1 MTNLARYNPTRA
13 LFHSDFDRFLE
24 NFFPNTGHSNGNTT
38 PWRPRVELAETE
50 STFMVTVDLPGI
62 AKEDV
67 TINFENDVLTVSGER
82 TQTRDSENTT
92 YYRSERFYGS
102 FSRSFSFPK
111 GVDVNGIQANFEN
124 GVLTITVP
132 KSDDVKPRKIEI
144 A

>member
-1 MTNLARYNPTRA
+1 MTNLARYTPTRA
-13 LFHSDFDRFLE
+13 LFHTDFDRFLE
-24 NFFPNTGHSNGNTT
+24 NFFPNAGQAQGQTA

-50 STFMVTVDLPGI
+50 STFMITLDLPGI
-62 AKEDV
+62 VKEDV

-82 TQTRDSENTT
+82 VQTRDNENTT
-92 YYRSERFYGS
+92 YFRSERFYGN

-111 GVDVNGIQANFEN
+111 GVDVNGIQAGFEN